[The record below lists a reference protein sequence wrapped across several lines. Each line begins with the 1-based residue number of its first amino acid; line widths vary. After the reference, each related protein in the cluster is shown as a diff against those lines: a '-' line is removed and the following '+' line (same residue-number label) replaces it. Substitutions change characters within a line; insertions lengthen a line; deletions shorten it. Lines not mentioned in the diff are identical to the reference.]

1 MIVKY
6 SVITSNSKFLLKP
19 IITKFNDEITLLE
32 SFNIIKTKFDC
43 QSFEFIEFLAGTSTV
58 LDSLDLDCISDITLS
73 ELKKDLKGL
82 LHIKV
87 VLQ

>member
-43 QSFEFIEFLAGTSTV
+43 QSFEFIEFLAGMSIM
-58 LDSLDLDCISDITLS
+58 LDSLDLERVMRATTKECTYPDSLTLS
-73 ELKKDLKGL
+73 SCLC
-82 LHIKV
+82 
-87 VLQ
+87 